1 MELEKYLL
9 QTDDEQTIFEFYSQG
24 PRGNILKRVAYTPTT
39 ISNLWQL
46 VMGDYNTETDEIDFL
61 NVTNNNDREKV
72 LATVGSTLYS
82 FFDKMPQVM
91 VYARGSTNSRTRL
104 YQIGIN
110 SMYEQ
115 IIQDFEVYGELDGEF
130 ERFSKNKNYNS
141 FIVIK
146 K

>member
-82 FFDKMPQVM
+82 FFDKLPQVM